1 MGRWEDRRPFCT
13 EAAMIEFLGVVTAA
27 MLGFV
32 GLFLSVIA
40 GVIWFAL
47 AAISGVFMVGALFSF
62 AMWAFTGQHAAFL
75 SMLDFLLWGGLSC
88 VPMVLINYYVDKL
101 VNPAPKKLRDG
112 RYELARVPAHR

>member
-1 MGRWEDRRPFCT
+1 
-13 EAAMIEFLGVVTAA
+13 MIEFLGVVAAA

-32 GLFLSVIA
+32 GLFLSIIA

-75 SMLDFLLWGGLSC
+75 SMLDFLLWGGLSS
-88 VPMVLINYYVDKL
+88 VPMVLIHYYMDKL
-101 VNPAPKKLRDG
+101 TNPAPRKLRDS
-112 RYELARVPAHR
+112 RYELASIGRRS